1 MKSKK
6 RDIYVVSFL
15 YNDCFILGK
24 TNKLMIKNTDIKIM
38 YTKINVFVKDKLL
51 YNSAEVVELL
61 IFNPIIVEIIVF
73 GCCVNSA

>member
-24 TNKLMIKNTDIKIM
+24 INKLMIKNTDIKIM

-61 IFNPIIVEIIVF
+61 IFNPIIVEIVVF

>member
-1 MKSKK
+1 
-6 RDIYVVSFL
+6 
-15 YNDCFILGK
+15 
-24 TNKLMIKNTDIKIM
+24 M

-61 IFNPIIVEIIVF
+61 IFNPIIVEIVVF

>member
-61 IFNPIIVEIIVF
+61 IFNPIIVEIAVF
-73 GCCVNSA
+73 GCCVNST

>member
-61 IFNPIIVEIIVF
+61 IFNPIIVEFVVF
-73 GCCVNSA
+73 GCCINSA

>member
-1 MKSKK
+1 MKNKK

-51 YNSAEVVELL
+51 YNSAEVVDLL
-61 IFNPIIVEIIVF
+61 IFNPIIVEIVVF
-73 GCCVNSA
+73 GCYVNSA

>member
-51 YNSAEVVELL
+51 YNSAEVVDLL
-61 IFNPIIVEIIVF
+61 IFNPIIVEIVVF
-73 GCCVNSA
+73 GCYVNSA